1 MYSLTKVYGTRPPCL
16 AHTMPWPLG
25 CTRNSKI
32 DNNGKARLE
41 EPLLPGKIDEE
52 GRRGALLLFFFL
64 LLLLLLLVLLV
75 VVVVVVSLVRAK

>member
-1 MYSLTKVYGTRPPCL
+1 
-16 AHTMPWPLG
+16 MPWPLG

-52 GRRGALLLFFFL
+52 GRRGALLLFF
-64 LLLLLLLVLLV
+64 LLLVLLLLVV